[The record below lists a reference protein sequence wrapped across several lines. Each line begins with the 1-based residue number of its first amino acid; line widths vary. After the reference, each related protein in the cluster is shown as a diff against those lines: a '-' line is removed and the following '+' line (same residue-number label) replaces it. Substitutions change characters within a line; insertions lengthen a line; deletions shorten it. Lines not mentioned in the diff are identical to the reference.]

1 MATLDLGLTL
11 ALRPQQPDPFST
23 GLGKLV
29 RINPIRS
36 TSLSSPVPLYNSF
49 EEGQRPFPL
58 PQRSRAYDT
67 AHLVSWSPAL
77 LFRERPQPQVPMLSS
92 SEVKAS
98 QKFVKRSELFPIAF
112 FALRRYYSAEGK
124 NHRYQRPPLAHRD
137 ATTQKIPTQTVSN
150 NPKEETELACR
161 CRGRATCHVATSSTR
176 ALELFL
182 WNFCIKHT
190 SLEITMIVS
199 TAKCE
204 VCRTHLDLQSP
215 IGMPIR

>member
-77 LFRERPQPQVPMLSS
+77 LLRERPQPQVPMLSS

-98 QKFVKRSELFPIAF
+98 QKIRVAADRFLRASQVLFDLKERITDI
-112 FALRRYYSAEGK
+112 SA
-124 NHRYQRPPLAHRD
+124 PPLPTETPQRKGFQFKQFQ
-137 ATTQKIPTQTVSN
+137 TT
-150 NPKEETELACR
+150 
-161 CRGRATCHVATSSTR
+161 
-176 ALELFL
+176 
-182 WNFCIKHT
+182 
-190 SLEITMIVS
+190 
-199 TAKCE
+199 
-204 VCRTHLDLQSP
+204 
-215 IGMPIR
+215 